1 MDKEFETKEDMNIKE
16 NEEIINDKETTDES
30 LDNTNETKKDY
41 IKKEDTTS
49 TDKDDN
55 EDEYEKICYVCRRP
69 ESRAGK
75 MVSMPGN
82 IYVCTDC
89 LQRSF
94 DTMND
99 GLAGFP
105 GFGGLN
111 GMNVN
116 ISEED
121 LEKLLKMPNVRMV
134 TSDDFNREI
143 PKNQKL
149 KKKKKTEEKEVK
161 TIDLA
166 NLPAPHKI
174 KEQLDE
180 YVVGQDYA
188 KKVMSV
194 GVYNHYKRV
203 ANTIQDDVE
212 IEKSNMLMIGP
223 TGCGKTFLVKTL
235 AKILDVP
242 LAIADATSLTEA
254 GYIGDDIESVVS
266 KLLAVA
272 DNDVEKAE
280 HGIIFI
286 DEIDKIAKKKNT
298 NQRDVSGEA
307 VQQGMLKLLE
317 GADVEVPIG
326 ANSKNA
332 MVPLTTVNT
341 RNILFICGGAFPDLE
356 NIIKERLN
364 KQASIGFYADLK
376 DKYDDDPH
384 ILEKV
389 TVEDLRSFGMIP
401 EFIGRLPIIFTMNGL
416 TEDMMVQ
423 ILSEPRNAILK
434 QYQKLLALDEVKLE
448 FEEGALHA
456 IAAKAMEKHTGA
468 RALRAILEE
477 YMLDIMYEIPK
488 DDNIGQVTITREY
501 IEGNGG
507 PKILLRGQ
515 EVPLL
520 EGNH

>member
-161 TIDLA
+161 FGVI
-166 NLPAPHKI
+166 
-174 KEQLDE
+174 ESGDE
-180 YVVGQDYA
+180 ARFILSDGEDADTQTL
-188 KKVMSV
+188 
-194 GVYNHYKRV
+194 KRDEDSDETKR
-203 ANTIQDDVE
+203 A
-212 IEKSNMLMIGP
+212 
-223 TGCGKTFLVKTL
+223 
-235 AKILDVP
+235 
-242 LAIADATSLTEA
+242 
-254 GYIGDDIESVVS
+254 IGDVDSSIFLLPYPES
-266 KLLAVA
+266 
-272 DNDVEKAE
+272 E
-280 HGIIFI
+280 
-286 DEIDKIAKKKNT
+286 T
-298 NQRDVSGEA
+298 
-307 VQQGMLKLLE
+307 VQ
-317 GADVEVPIG
+317 
-326 ANSKNA
+326 N
-332 MVPLTTVNT
+332 
-341 RNILFICGGAFPDLE
+341 
-356 NIIKERLN
+356 
-364 KQASIGFYADLK
+364 
-376 DKYDDDPH
+376 
-384 ILEKV
+384 
-389 TVEDLRSFGMIP
+389 
-401 EFIGRLPIIFTMNGL
+401 
-416 TEDMMVQ
+416 
-423 ILSEPRNAILK
+423 
-434 QYQKLLALDEVKLE
+434 
-448 FEEGALHA
+448 
-456 IAAKAMEKHTGA
+456 
-468 RALRAILEE
+468 
-477 YMLDIMYEIPK
+477 
-488 DDNIGQVTITREY
+488 
-501 IEGNGG
+501 
-507 PKILLRGQ
+507 
-515 EVPLL
+515 PLL
-520 EGNH
+520 KADPMPYAFKEDRITDLFN